1 MLKSIVQL
9 GVSIQNLIG
18 EYVYMFDFEQFN
30 GLNDFW
36 VLFII
41 VELFVCVE
49 KKYGF
54 CKFNSV

>member
-9 GVSIQNLIG
+9 GVSIWNLIV
-18 EYVYMFDFEQFN
+18 EYKYMFDFEQFN
-30 GLNDFW
+30 GLNDIW

-49 KKYGF
+49 K
-54 CKFNSV
+54 